1 MNDEK
6 KTGGPWSEGL
16 EKYSRQ
22 IWLAGLGAYSKISK
36 DGSELFDRLVK
47 AGERA
52 ETDADEDVPTG
63 RKSTREKVEEV
74 RGKAR
79 ERWGEFEVAFDRR
92 LKSAVARLG
101 LPTRAEIEALQEQID
116 GLTKQVEALSSGAVK
131 PAETA
136 TAGAKPT
143 AEAPPVVPD
152 IPI

>member
-52 ETDADEDVPTG
+52 ETDADEDVPIG

-92 LKSAVARLG
+92 LKSAFARLG